1 MLLLQLVMLAITAST
16 TPAEMNVEGT
26 PSRIIASADLDRAE
40 SGEDETE
47 VSDVDETLAIE
58 ERMERKELGYEHVT
72 VRIGVVDTIT
82 ELWDSEA
89 RLVRRFR

>member
-16 TPAEMNVEGT
+16 TPAETSVEGA
-26 PSRIIASADLDRAE
+26 PARIIASADLDRAE
-40 SGEDETE
+40 RGEEETE
-47 VSDVDETLAIE
+47 VSDLDETSAIE
-58 ERMERKELGYEHVT
+58 ERTERKELGYEHVT
-72 VRIGVVDTIT
+72 VRIGVVNTIT